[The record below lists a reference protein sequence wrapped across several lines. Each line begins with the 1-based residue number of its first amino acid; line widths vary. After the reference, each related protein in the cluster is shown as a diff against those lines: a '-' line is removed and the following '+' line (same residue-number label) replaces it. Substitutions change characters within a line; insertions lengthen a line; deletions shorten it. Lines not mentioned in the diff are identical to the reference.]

1 MAFRAFSSPPWL
13 MRNALAVLLVLL
25 SAFLLFW
32 RLDSIPLWRD
42 ETTTANWGRLMAESD
57 VWIPYVYDGKQLI
70 VQAADGHDVNSHML
84 PAMQSWLQ
92 FYVSGI
98 GFKLFGVSTW
108 SARAPFALLGGLT
121 IFVLYRLGV
130 VLFGGGLRP
139 FLLPYIGL
147 LSINFLYAA
156 RNSRYYV
163 IILLAASLLL
173 LEMCRYFRD
182 PDLAASKGLYIRLG
196 LYGALLYFSN
206 YLGFAGMWLALGVFA
221 LIEGDRRF
229 LRNFIGLS
237 AIMGV
242 VLGIEFWALHSE
254 FAGMFPP
261 PLERPLIDTYKSALA
276 GRGRDFWRGI
286 PLVPL
291 VPVGFFLVTRR
302 VSSAPLGLTAALACG
317 SLVAVSPFFYSAGD
331 LGRLSRPAF
340 WAFAALCLTVPGG
353 FLWAWKK
360 LPTRGPWSRA
370 ALLAGLILF
379 LSPLVGIAAG
389 KDKSNSRHYYQTLPA
404 AALLCALAAAQT
416 ERTAGKSAA
425 AALLAGVLIWPN
437 LDWGRSGG
445 EHIVERQF
453 TRNDS
458 YSQPL
463 IDYLQA
469 NVQPDDKVAFLRNVK
484 GMTVYFYMPEMNWV
498 ALLDSDAP
506 HNQQFHGRIPDDQFD
521 DYRGVAWYV
530 LWDPRGVHP
539 RGLDDRFEKVWEY
552 SYDDIP
558 VSWWDRGRT
567 PSTRT
572 YEVFRKKPGA

>member
-1 MAFRAFSSPPWL
+1 
-13 MRNALAVLLVLL
+13 MRNALVALLILL

-32 RLDSIPLWRD
+32 RLDTIPLWRD
-42 ETTTANWGRLMAESD
+42 ETTTANWARLMAESN
-57 VWIPYVYDGKQLI
+57 VWLPRVYDGKQLI
-70 VQAADGHDVNSHML
+70 VQAADGHDVNSHLL

-92 FYVSGI
+92 FYVSAV
-98 GFKLFGVSTW
+98 GFKVFGVSTW
-108 SARAPFALLGGLT
+108 SARAPFALLGGMTL
-121 IFVLYRLGV
+121 FVLYRIGV
-130 VLFGGGLRP
+130 VLFGAGLRP
-139 FLLPYIGL
+139 LLLPYIGL
-147 LSINFLYAA
+147 LSIYFLYAA
-156 RNSRYYV
+156 RNCRYYV

-182 PDLAASKGLYIRLG
+182 PEHAASKGFYIRLG
-196 LYGALLYFSN
+196 LYGALLYSSN
-206 YLGFAGMWLALGVFA
+206 YLGFAGMWLSLGVFA

-229 LRNFIGLS
+229 LRNFVGLS

-242 VLGIEFWALHSE
+242 ILSIEFWALHSE

-261 PLERPLIDTYKSALA
+261 PLERPLIDTYASALA
-276 GRGRDFWRGI
+276 GRGRDFWRG
-286 PLVPL
+286 VPL
-291 VPVGFFLVTRR
+291 ILLIPAGFFLFTRR
-302 VSSAPLGLTAALACG
+302 MPSAPPGLTAALACG
-317 SLVAVSPFFYSAGD
+317 SVVAASAFFYSAGD
-331 LGRLSRPAF
+331 LGGLSRVAF
-340 WAFAALCLTVPGG
+340 WAFAALCLVVPAG

-389 KDKSNSRHYYQTLPA
+389 KDKSNARHYYQTLPA

-416 ERTAGKSAA
+416 ERSAGKPAA
-425 AALLAGVLIWPN
+425 AALLAGILIWPN
-437 LDWGRSGG
+437 LNWGRSGG

-453 TRNDS
+453 TRDAS

-469 NVQPDDKVAFLRNVK
+469 NVQPDDKVTFLRNVK

-506 HNQQFHGRIPDDQFD
+506 HNQQFRGRIPDDQFD
-521 DYRGVAWYV
+521 DYYGVDWYV
-530 LWDPRGVHP
+530 LWDPRGGHP

-552 SYDDIP
+552 SYDTP
-558 VSWWDRGRT
+558 VSWWDRGSA

-572 YEVFRKKPGA
+572 YEVFRKKPGM